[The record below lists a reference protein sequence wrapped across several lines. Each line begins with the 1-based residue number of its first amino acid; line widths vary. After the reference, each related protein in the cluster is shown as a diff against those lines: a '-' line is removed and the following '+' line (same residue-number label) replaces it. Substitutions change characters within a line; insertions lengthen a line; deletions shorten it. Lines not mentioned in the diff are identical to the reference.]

1 MSKLSEDNKITL
13 LTEHALDIDARVIR
27 LEGEIGED
35 IIFADFDWKLT
46 QLEQLSDKPIT
57 VRLNSEGGSFYDA
70 LSIVGRIKS
79 CKCEV
84 IVEGYG
90 SVMSAATLILV
101 AGSKR
106 RLSSYAWFMLH
117 EIRVSGEAHKDVPL
131 SDQADEVK
139 QLEREQQRWCHILG
153 ELTKQPSD
161 WWRRSI
167 KKQDLYLSPQE
178 CLDLGIIDEII

>member
-1 MSKLSEDNKITL
+1 MFELSEESKISL
-13 LTEHALDIDARVIR
+13 ITEKNLDADSRVLQ
-27 LEGEIGED
+27 LEGEIGKD
-35 IIFADFDWKLT
+35 IKFSDFDWRLT
-46 QLEQLSDKPIT
+46 LLERLSSEPIT
-57 VRLNSEGGSFYDA
+57 VRIHSEGGNFYEA

-79 CKCEV
+79 CSCDV

-101 AGSKR
+101 SGKKR
-106 RLSSYAWFMLH
+106 RLSSFSWFMLH
-117 EIRVSGEAHKDVPL
+117 EIRVDSSGEDVTI
-131 SDQADEVK
+131 SDQADELK

-153 ELTKQPSD
+153 ELTKQSSE
-161 WWRRSI
+161 WWRKSI

>member
-1 MSKLSEDNKITL
+1 MLELNEDNKISL
-13 LTEHALDIDARVIR
+13 LKENALDVDSRVIR
-27 LEGEIGED
+27 LEGEIGD
-35 IIFADFDWKLT
+35 DVTFTDFDWKLT
-46 QLEQLSDKPIT
+46 LLEQTSDKPII
-57 VRLNSEGGSFYDA
+57 VRINSEGGSFYDA
-70 LSIVGRIKS
+70 LSIVGRIKA
-79 CKCEV
+79 CRCEV

-101 AGSKR
+101 SGTR
-106 RLSSYAWFMLH
+106 RKLSAFTWFMLH
-117 EIRVSGEAHKDVPL
+117 EIRVDSSTYKDATV
-131 SDQADEVK
+131 SEQADEVK

-161 WWRRSI
+161 WWRKSI